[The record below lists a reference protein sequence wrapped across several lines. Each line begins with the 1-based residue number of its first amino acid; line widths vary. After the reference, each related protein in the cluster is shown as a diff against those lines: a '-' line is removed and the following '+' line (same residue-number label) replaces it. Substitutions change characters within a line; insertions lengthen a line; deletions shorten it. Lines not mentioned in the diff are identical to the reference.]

1 MIPTKHIGERKR
13 LHITPLNSESLP
25 VVLSG
30 DLAQRASHIT
40 FHTIQSA
47 RESNYG
53 YVELPSMDAD
63 KLKKKLNGSI
73 LRGAKMRVEDARPE
87 KPRLKSGE
95 DTATEDA
102 DPLRKVKRKSK
113 ERANNTEGVMVGFE
127 LPEGRKVQRG
137 WTDPIVTSK
146 GLNISKK
153 TEQKRSNKVTP
164 KASKFSNG
172 PECLFKTRL
181 PPNAVGHTTSPTEAK
196 LRKRK
201 RGLSARDVVIHEFS
215 NTKRHASF
223 LRDTKYVSDDKGTYK
238 PLEGKDLVVED
249 STLIDVDFKQRS
261 QQHSLAVRENCKESE
276 KPTND
281 VSQGIEPSLNCPII
295 QLNIDHPQTSD
306 ETSSSGTSS
315 SSDNDDNTESEIR
328 TRRVSPTVVPQTMIQ
343 DSRGVSEISS
353 IENEANNADD
363 VAQQAYYMSINNRPL
378 ANSKRPTAPQESPEQ
393 GTPEEDSARIHPL
406 ETLFKRPKATASS
419 TMRKPAL
426 EVSTSFSFFD
436 QDTEETTNAS
446 LLMPQTPFTQQDFR
460 ERRQRSAAPTPD
472 TAAPGKTF
480 GDVWVGGQDHIENE
494 DENEDNLSSAN
505 RKTSEGVPESDF
517 SKWFWENRG
526 ETNRSWKRRR
536 REAAKEKRQRG
547 NRRE

>member
-1 MIPTKHIGERKR
+1 MVSTKPTGERKR
-13 LHITPLNSESLP
+13 LHITPLNSDSLP
-25 VVLSG
+25 IVLSG

-40 FHTIQSA
+40 FHTIQSS

-53 YVELPSMDAD
+53 YVELPLMDAD

-73 LRGAKMRVEDARPE
+73 LKGAKMRVEDARPE

-102 DPLRKVKRKSK
+102 DPLREVKRQGK
-113 ERANNTEGVMVGFE
+113 ERANNIEGVVVGFE
-127 LPEGRKVQRG
+127 LPEGRKVRRG
-137 WTDPIVTSK
+137 WTDPTVTSK
-146 GLNISKK
+146 GSKISTK
-153 TEQKRSNKVTP
+153 TEQRRSNKVNP

-181 PPNAVGHTTSPTEAK
+181 PPNAVGHTKSPTEAK

-215 NTKRHASF
+215 HTKRHASF
-223 LRDTKYVSDDKGTYK
+223 LRDTKSVSDDKGTYES
-238 PLEGKDLVVED
+238 LEGKDLVIEN
-249 STLIDVDFKQRS
+249 STLIDVDPKQRS
-261 QQHSLAVRENCKESE
+261 QRQSLVVRENRKESE
-276 KPTND
+276 NPNND
-281 VSQGIEPSLNCPII
+281 ASQEIDPNLKSPII
-295 QLNIDHPQTSD
+295 QLNIAQPQTID
-306 ETSSSGTSS
+306 ETSSSGASS
-315 SSDNDDNTESEIR
+315 SSDSNDNTESEIR

-353 IENEANNADD
+353 MENETNNADD

-378 ANSKRPTAPQESPEQ
+378 ANSNRSTAPQETPEQ
-393 GTPEEDSARIHPL
+393 ETSEEDSTRIHPL
-406 ETLFKRPKATASS
+406 ETLFKRPKAAASS
-419 TMRKPAL
+419 TMRKPTL

-446 LLMPQTPFTQQDFR
+446 LLLPQTPFTQQDFR

-480 GDVWVGGQDHIENE
+480 GDVWVGDQDHIENE
-494 DENEDNLSSAN
+494 DENQDKLSSAN
-505 RKTSEGVPESDF
+505 RKTGEGVPESDF

-536 REAAKEKRQRG
+536 REAAKGKRQRG

>member
-1 MIPTKHIGERKR
+1 MISTKHTGERKR
-13 LHITPLNSESLP
+13 LHITPLNSDSLP
-25 VVLSG
+25 IVLSG
-30 DLAQRASHIT
+30 GLAQRASHVT
-40 FHTIQSA
+40 FHTIQSTQ
-47 RESNYG
+47 ESNYG
-53 YVELPSMDAD
+53 YVELPLMDAD

-87 KPRLKSGE
+87 KPRLKSRE

-102 DPLRKVKRKSK
+102 DPLRKVKRQGKD
-113 ERANNTEGVMVGFE
+113 RAKNIEGVVVGFK

-146 GLNISKK
+146 GSNISKK
-153 TEQKRSNKVTP
+153 TEQKRSKKVNP

-181 PPNAVGHTTSPTEAK
+181 PPNAASHTKSPTEAR
-196 LRKRK
+196 LCKRK

-223 LRDTKYVSDDKGTYK
+223 LRDTKCVSDGKGTHE
-238 PLEGKDLVVED
+238 PLEEKDLVVED
-249 STLIDVDFKQRS
+249 STLIDVDPKQRS
-261 QQHSLAVRENCKESE
+261 QQHSLAVRENRKESE
-276 KPTND
+276 KANNND
-281 VSQGIEPSLNCPII
+281 SQGIGPNLNSPII
-295 QLNIDHPQTSD
+295 QLNIDQPQTSD
-306 ETSSSGTSS
+306 ETSSSGASS

-328 TRRVSPTVVPQTMIQ
+328 TRGVSPTVVPQTMIQ

-363 VAQQAYYMSINNRPL
+363 MAQQAYHMSTDNRPL
-378 ANSKRPTAPQESPEQ
+378 ADSKPLTAHRETPEQ

-419 TMRKPAL
+419 TMRKPTL

-480 GDVWVGGQDHIENE
+480 GDVWIGGQDHIENE
-494 DENEDNLSSAN
+494 DQNEDNLSFAK
-505 RKTSEGVPESDF
+505 RKTSESVPESDF

-536 REAAKEKRQRG
+536 REAAKDKRQRG